1 MSQSA
6 LIGSS
11 DDHARFRITENPAY
25 CRLRPK
31 TRKRIRIPQPPTASR
46 CSCHPSLMPNTTPPK
61 CKIPL
66 QSPGLWSLQPL
77 KSPTR
82 FYEDP
87 LLYCRFRRNLSQ
99 GEPSRRKTR
108 PRGREDAQSARKP
121 RKTVKKAP

>member
-1 MSQSA
+1 SVHPSTSLLNQSTIAPFFGAPIQSA
-6 LIGSS
+6 
-11 DDHARFRITENPAY
+11 HALFLITENPAY
-25 CRLRPK
+25 FPLRPK

-87 LLYCRFRRNLSQ
+87 IS
-99 GEPSRRKTR
+99 S
-108 PRGREDAQSARKP
+108 
-121 RKTVKKAP
+121 

>member
-1 MSQSA
+1 MER
-6 LIGSS
+6 
-11 DDHARFRITENPAY
+11 DHARFRITENPAY

-87 LLYCRFRRNLSQ
+87 LFITYQPDGARYRYTL
-99 GEPSRRKTR
+99 GEKGGTDHST
-108 PRGREDAQSARKP
+108 AQALG
-121 RKTVKKAP
+121 TVTN